1 MASVAESNSDNG
13 RLHRMVCGFNSVTKI
28 MNKAFLLLALA
39 SLSACVAV
47 APVAA
52 NNPAQACAAND
63 PEARKL
69 VEQSGMDFDQFC
81 SVHGEDD

>member
-13 RLHRMVCGFNSVTKI
+13 RFHRMVCGFNSVTK
-28 MNKAFLLLALA
+28 MKKAILLLALA
-39 SLSACVAV
+39 NLSACVA
-47 APVAA
+47 PVVV

-69 VEQSGMDFDQFC
+69 VEKSGMDFDQFC
-81 SVHGEDD
+81 SVHGGGK

>member
-1 MASVAESNSDNG
+1 MAESNSDND
-13 RLHRMVCGFNSVTKI
+13 RLHRMVCGFNSV
-28 MNKAFLLLALA
+28 NKMKKVFLLLALA
-39 SLSACVAV
+39 SLSACVV
-47 APVAA
+47 PVVA